1 MGIRVLYI
9 DHTARL
15 GGGEIA
21 LANLVHF
28 INRERVEPIVLL
40 FEDGPLVTRLRPA
53 TETHILELDS
63 SVSTAQKDGLG
74 LGSVLKLKLVWLTLG
89 HVLRVRK
96 LIKTLNPDVIHTNS
110 LKADL
115 IGGIAGRLAG
125 VPVVWHI
132 RDRIDVDYLPKAV
145 VAVFRFLS
153 RVIPAFVIANSKA
166 TLETVQLNGRRPSAA
181 IGSGVNLH
189 KYEKY
194 MQDADPAVTRVPESY
209 PRLGL
214 VGRISPWKGQHIFLK
229 AAAEVL
235 KRFPTATFEI
245 IGSALFDEQGYEKT
259 LHDLCTTLQIEE
271 SVNFVGFVEDVPAR
285 VAALDILVHASTT
298 GEPYGQVIIEG
309 MAAGK
314 PVIATN
320 GGGVPEIVM
329 DQVTGI
335 LVPMGNA
342 EKMAEAIEYLLDNP
356 GRMATMGRLGRE
368 RVLEHFT
375 AENTARRVEA
385 VYEQMLS
392 DKQSESARSQVRP
405 GR

>member
-15 GGGEIA
+15 GGGELA

-28 INRERVEPIVLL
+28 INRDQVEPIVLL
-40 FEDGPLVTRLRPA
+40 FEDGPLAGRLRPE
-53 TETHILELDS
+53 TETHIISLDA
-63 SVSTAQKDGLG
+63 SVSNAQKDGLG
-74 LGSVLKLKLVWLTLG
+74 VGSVLKLKTVWLTLLQVAK
-89 HVLRVRK
+89 VLKFIRTTK
-96 LIKTLNPDVIHTNS
+96 PDVIHTNS

-115 IGGIAGRLAG
+115 IGGVAGRLAG
-125 VPVVWHI
+125 IPVVWHI
-132 RDRIDVDYLPKAV
+132 RDRIDSDYLPGSV

-153 RVIPAFVIANSKA
+153 RTIPAFVIANSKA
-166 TLETVQLNGRRPSAA
+166 TLETIQLDGRRPSAA

-189 KYEKY
+189 KYKE
-194 MQDADPAVTRVPESY
+194 DAKTVASTVANENKQAE

-229 AAAEVL
+229 AAAEIL
-235 KRFPTATFEI
+235 KCHPTATFEL
-245 IGSALFDEQGYEKT
+245 IGSALFDEKAYEDS
-259 LHDLCTTLQIEE
+259 LHELCATLQIEKA
-271 SVNFVGFVEDVPAR
+271 VRFVGFVEDVPGQISK
-285 VAALDILVHASTT
+285 LDILVHASTT

-320 GGGVPEIVM
+320 GGGVPEIVV
-329 DQVTGI
+329 DHVTGI
-335 LVPMGNA
+335 LVPMGDSA
-342 EKMAEAIEYLLDNP
+342 KMAEAIEYLLDNP
-356 GRMATMGRLGRE
+356 QIMASMGRLGRE

-375 AENTARRVEA
+375 VENTARRVEE
-385 VYEQMLS
+385 VY
-392 DKQSESARSQVRP
+392 RQVLP